1 MKNLI
6 FQRLGNSGQ
15 RSPVQLSYSA
25 TGADGR
31 YLEMAPPEQPV
42 SRHLLKCGWLW
53 TIYNPS
59 TAEESLNASPDLN
72 G

>member
-1 MKNLI
+1 M
-6 FQRLGNSGQ
+6 R
-15 RSPVQLSYSA
+15 LSYSA